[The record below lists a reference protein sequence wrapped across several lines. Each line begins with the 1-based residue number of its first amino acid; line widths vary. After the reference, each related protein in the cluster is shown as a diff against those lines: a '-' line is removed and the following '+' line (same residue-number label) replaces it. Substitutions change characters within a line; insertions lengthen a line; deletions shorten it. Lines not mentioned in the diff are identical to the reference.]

1 MVSKSFKIVNNIEW
15 VILQF
20 NFSDWTN
27 LINSIENQKANI
39 AVVNK
44 EVE

>member
-1 MVSKSFKIVNNIEW
+1 MASMTFKIANNIEW

-20 NFSDWTN
+20 NLSKWTN